1 MNHFTGVNPKERYDN
16 DLLNELRTTNTLLAE
31 ILRHH
36 VQMPETKV
44 VKKVAK
50 KVIKPAVTQRRRK
63 GVI

>member
-16 DLLNELRTTNTLLAE
+16 DLLNELRTMNKLLTE
-31 ILRHH
+31 LLGHH

-44 VKKVAK
+44 IKKVAK
-50 KVIKPAVTQRRRK
+50 KVIKPVTQRRRK